1 MRYYHKTQNHA
12 VTFVAIGLVI
22 VAAFMAF
29 DYVNGNRA
37 GAQNTPLV
45 SDTPAGV
52 PKAIID
58 VEQEA
63 LLKKIE
69 AIKLDGSILKD
80 QAFLSL
86 TDWTAPLGEEEVGK
100 VNPFAPLGGAR
111 PATTNTTRR

>member
-12 VTFVAIGLVI
+12 VTLVAIGLTVVVGFI
-22 VAAFMAF
+22 AF
-29 DYVNGNRA
+29 DYMNGNRA

-52 PKAIID
+52 TKAIIE

-86 TDWTAPLGEEEVGK
+86 HDWTAPLGEEEVGK
-100 VNPFAPLGGAR
+100 VNPFAPLGGVR
-111 PATTNTTRR
+111 PATPNTTRR